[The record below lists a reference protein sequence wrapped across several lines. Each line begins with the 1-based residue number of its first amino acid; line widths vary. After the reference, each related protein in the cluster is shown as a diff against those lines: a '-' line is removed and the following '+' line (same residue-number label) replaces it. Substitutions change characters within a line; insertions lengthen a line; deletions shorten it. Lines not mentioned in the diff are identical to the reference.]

1 MQLLLWSLI
10 ILFGIAVLID
20 KVMTEEAVR
29 AWRDTTMELRGKIDE
44 LEIGAAT
51 TAANGLFRGLFD
63 AIYGDRFWS
72 RRRFIRSFF
81 SSLLALSIIVL
92 LLDWESTI
100 FVRLSTTNQEL
111 LIAVLIIIFVIN
123 TFADYLSLQETR
135 WVLGRIYE
143 SHLLK
148 LCAWA
153 TFDLGATVGIYFF
166 IVYVTFNAANLAY
179 FGGGYYSASEM
190 RGDILP
196 GGLFLSKQVGLPFFL
211 STFFTSA
218 LWFLF
223 IASALVIRAMKRS
236 SRVLRIALDTIA
248 ESNAPARTTA
258 GIMAVVVV
266 VGYGIA
272 QALSWMVGF

>member
-20 KVMTEEAVR
+20 KVMTEEGAR
-29 AWRDTTMELRGKIDE
+29 AWRDSTSELRGKIDE

-51 TAANGLFRGLFD
+51 TAANDLFRRLFD
-63 AIYGDRFWS
+63 AIYGEYFWS
-72 RRRFIRSFF
+72 RRRFVRSVF
-81 SSLLALSIIVL
+81 SSLLALTAIVL

-100 FVRLSTTNQEL
+100 FGRNIDQQVG
-111 LIAVLIIIFVIN
+111 LIAAFIFMILIN
-123 TFADYLSLQETR
+123 TCADYLSLQETR
-135 WVLGRIYE
+135 WVLGRIRE
-143 SHLLK
+143 SHFVE

-153 TFDLGATVGIYFF
+153 FFDLVATVFIYLFIFYIATIPVDFF
-166 IVYVTFNAANLAY
+166 
-179 FGGGYYSASEM
+179 YYEVGLRSLSEYIEV
-190 RGDILP
+190 ILL
-196 GGLFLSKQVGLPFFL
+196 GMFLKQDQALPFFL

-223 IASALVIRAMKRS
+223 IASALLIRAMKRS
-236 SRVLRIALDTIA
+236 SRVLRISLDTIA
-248 ESNAPARTTA
+248 ESDAPARTTA
-258 GIMAVVVV
+258 GIMAVVVM